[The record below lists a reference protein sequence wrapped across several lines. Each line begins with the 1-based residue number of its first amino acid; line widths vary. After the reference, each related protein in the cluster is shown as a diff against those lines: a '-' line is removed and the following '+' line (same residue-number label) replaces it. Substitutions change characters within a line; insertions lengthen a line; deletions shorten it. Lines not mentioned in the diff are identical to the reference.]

1 LLIKLYAAVLPSG
14 INKLL
19 INYFLCYNLFTRG
32 LTTLK
37 LDYLIAPGVT
47 VIVHAATTNKSLF
60 KTGNSM
66 RADTKLTG
74 RSMDVV
80 AAEIEYNRRQNNIVL
95 ASALPSIAFFA
106 CLYFYLQK
114 YFHFALFIIWLVDI
128 FAGITINRRL
138 KTISAIALNKRITAG
153 IGFALLA
160 TNLLVG
166 LWDSAIYY
174 IVLPWCFLFPMVA
187 VMFYGRK
194 TGVVTAFLFCV
205 LAIAF
210 LLLNDVPPLEGRA
223 AILLR
228 LNAII
233 VIITVLLQTI
243 VYEKTRIKIQDEL
256 AASKNEY
263 RRAEARERKAN
274 IELTQEMESR
284 REARKALAESEL
296 HYRALFEESTMALWD
311 ESWPG
316 LKKLL
321 DGLPDEA
328 RSNLDSY
335 FDTHPGAIS
344 QYTPLLK
351 VNSVN
356 RAALKLMEADTQADL
371 LEKLPRQFALD
382 KSGFLARRIASLYR
396 SGNFDTEIVAY
407 TLKGKK
413 RHLLVSSSIPAG
425 YEQSWEKVFSSV
437 YDLTERI
444 ELEDQKK
451 RMEQQMQGAR
461 QFQAVATLAGGI
473 AHRFNNALTI
483 IFGNLDLL
491 EMITQGSLQNQKILA
506 SLKASAGRMSRLTE
520 QLIAYARG
528 GKYQPQD
535 FSINVLVNSIVNSK
549 VLLRDSDKHIVARL
563 GEDMPFTFGDTIQI
577 KMVVEAVVANAL
589 EAIGSGGTVLIMTGR
604 RLIEDKDITPQWP
617 TRPGEYV
624 FICIEDDGAGMN
636 EEVLQ
641 RIFEPFFTTKIYG
654 RGLGMAAA
662 YGVIKNHDG
671 FITVESKEGRGTKVF
686 IYLPGALSFRQ
697 TGSPEQIRIG

>member
-1 LLIKLYAAVLPSG
+1 
-14 INKLL
+14 
-19 INYFLCYNLFTRG
+19 
-32 LTTLK
+32 
-37 LDYLIAPGVT
+37 
-47 VIVHAATTNKSLF
+47 
-60 KTGNSM
+60 M
-66 RADTKLTG
+66 RADAKTTG
-74 RSMDVV
+74 RPMDVI
-80 AAEIEYNRRQNNIVL
+80 AAEIEYHKRQNNIVL
-95 ASALPSIAFFA
+95 ASALPSIVFFA

-138 KTISAIALNKRITAG
+138 KTIPAVTLNKRITAG
-153 IGFALLA
+153 IGFTLLA

-166 LWDSAIYY
+166 LWDAAIYY
-174 IVLPWCFLFPMVA
+174 IVLPWCFLFPMIA
-187 VMFYGRK
+187 VMFFGRK
-194 TGVVTAFLFCV
+194 TGLVTSFLFCV
-205 LAIAF
+205 LAVTFF
-210 LLLNDVPPLEGRA
+210 LINDVPPLEGRA
-223 AILLR
+223 VILLR
-228 LNAII
+228 LNTVI
-233 VIITVLLQTI
+233 VLISALLHTSI
-243 VYEKTRIKIQDEL
+243 YEKTRVKIQDEL
-256 AASKNEY
+256 AVSKNEY
-263 RRAEARERKAN
+263 RLAEQRERETN
-274 IELTQEMESR
+274 IELTQEMGRR
-284 REARKALAESEL
+284 REAQKALAESEL
-296 HYRALFEESTMALWD
+296 HYRALFEESAVALWD
-311 ESWPG
+311 ESWPEF
-316 LKKLL
+316 KKLL

-335 FDTHPGAIS
+335 FNAHPGVIS

-396 SGNFDTEIVAY
+396 SGSFDTEIVAY

-413 RHLLVSSSIPAG
+413 RHLLISSSIPAG
-425 YEQSWEKVFSSV
+425 YEQSWAKVFSSI

-444 ELEDQKK
+444 ELEEEKK

-473 AHRFNNALTI
+473 AHQFNNALTI

-491 EMITQGSLQNQKILA
+491 EMITQGSPQNRKILT
-506 SLKASAGRMSRLTE
+506 SLKTSAERMGRLTE

-549 VLLRDSDKHIVARL
+549 AILRDSGKQVVTRL
-563 GEDMPFTFGDTIQI
+563 GEDIPLTFGDTTQI
-577 KMVVEAVVANAL
+577 KMVVEAVVANAF
-589 EAIGSGGTVLIMTGR
+589 EAIGNGGTVLIETGH
-604 RLIEDKDITPQWP
+604 RLIEDRDIAPQWP
-617 TRPGEYV
+617 ARPGEYIFV
-624 FICIEDDGAGMN
+624 CIEDDGAGMN

-671 FITVESKEGRGTKVF
+671 FITVESKETWGTKVF
-686 IYLPGALSFRQ
+686 IYLPGMYVLRQ
-697 TGSPEQIRIG
+697 TDSPEQIRH